1 MFNGIDFI
9 KGAQEDF
16 GYKSICLGEFRGLI
30 DVVDENLI
38 FPQQDVY
45 IFSQFWESGLI
56 KGVKEKG

>member
-45 IFSQFWESGLI
+45 IFSQF
-56 KGVKEKG
+56 